1 MLNDFADN
9 VYVLNL
15 EEESFKY
22 EILKRKL
29 DKKGI
34 EHERFIATPA
44 TKYWRMPNNLTKLE
58 LIDDLRKIALDYS
71 KYDSFCDEIIFNGF
85 KNINNNLGC
94 RRSYGAMGCVISHKR
109 IFKDAID
116 KGYEN
121 IILLQDDIYFHKEFE
136 KLLKESQDKI
146 KLSDIFYFGASE
158 WSAAKKKNCWSDP
171 NWNYYTD
178 FCYKPTRGSYG
189 FFAVRLSKK
198 SFKEILKLLN
208 YNFFAADQCLSL
220 VASNLLKESSWVA
233 YPNLIIPDTSY
244 SRTHTRTSP
253 DKPDQERVLHRDF
266 PEFSKSMGWNLKYYD
281 LTEPYYKF

>member
-1 MLNDFADN
+1 MLNNFADN

-22 EILKRKL
+22 DILKRKL

-44 TKYWRMPNNLTKLE
+44 TKPNNLSKLE
-58 LIDDLRKIALDYS
+58 LLYDLRKIAFDYS
-71 KYDSFCDEIIFNGF
+71 KYDSFCDDIIFNGCR
-85 KNINNNLGC
+85 NINHNLGC
-94 RRSYGAMGCVISHKR
+94 RRSYGAMGCAISHKR
-109 IFKDAID
+109 IFEDAID

-121 IILLQDDIYFHKEFE
+121 IILLQDDIYFHKDFE

-158 WSAAKKKNCWSDP
+158 WSAPKKQNCWLDP
-171 NWNYYTD
+171 NWNYYIG
-178 FCYKPTRGSYG
+178 FSYKPTRRTYG
-189 FFAVRLSKK
+189 FFAVHLSKK
-198 SFKEILKLLN
+198 AFKEILKLLN

-220 VASNLLKESSWVA
+220 VASNLLEESSWVA
-233 YPNLIIPDTSY
+233 YPNLIMPDTSY
-244 SRTHTRTSP
+244 SRTHTRASP
-253 DKPDQERVLHRDF
+253 DKIDQKKVLHRDF

-281 LTEPYYKF
+281 LTEPYYK